1 VVPWHRIVP
10 TWDPS
15 KSAAPREGVDARHR
29 MKRTCEP
36 ELLDGLPFD
45 HPDAVH
51 SRRDL
56 RIVNRFMRSLRWFGR
71 TLPGL
76 VRPGEPV
83 LEIGAGTGE
92 LGSHLIAR
100 KVAVDGLDL
109 CPKPPRWPAG
119 RQWHQADIRTFGGYG
134 EYPVVIGNLIFHQFS
149 DADLAALGRA
159 IGPGTRLVVASEPL
173 RSRLSQRMMA
183 AVAPLLGANHV
194 TLHDAR
200 VSIAAGFLG
209 LELPVAL
216 GMDPA
221 LWEITCSS
229 ALPGIY
235 RMVAIRRA

>member
-1 VVPWHRIVP
+1 
-10 TWDPS
+10 
-15 KSAAPREGVDARHR
+15 
-29 MKRTCEP
+29 MKRTSEP

-56 RIVNRFMRSLRWFGR
+56 RIVNRFMRSQGWFGR

-76 VRPGEPV
+76 LRPGEPV

-92 LGSHLIAR
+92 LGSLLNAR
-100 KVAVDGLDL
+100 SVPLDGLDL
-109 CPKPPRWPAG
+109 CPRPPRWPVG
-119 RQWHQADIRTFGGYG
+119 RAWHQADLRTFAGYG
-134 EYPVVIGNLIFHQFS
+134 AYPVVMGNLIFHQFS
-149 DADLAALGRA
+149 DSELAAGLGRRTPTRA
-159 IGPGTRLVVASEPL
+159 RLVVASEPL
-173 RSRLSQRMMA
+173 RSRISQRMMA

-209 LELPVAL
+209 QELPEAL

-235 RMVAIRRA
+235 RMVALRRT

>member
-1 VVPWHRIVP
+1 MGPP
-10 TWDPS
+10 T
-15 KSAAPREGVDARHR
+15 SAAPREGADAGHLL
-29 MKRTCEP
+29 KRSCEP

-56 RIVNRFMRSLRWFGR
+56 RIVNRFMRSARWFGR

-76 VRPGEPV
+76 MRPGEPV
-83 LEIGAGTGE
+83 LEVGAGTGE
-92 LGSHLIAR
+92 LGLLLNSR
-100 KVAVDGLDL
+100 SVALDGLDL
-109 CPKPPRWPAG
+109 CPRPARWPAG
-119 RQWHQADIRTFGGYG
+119 RAWHQADLRTFPGYG
-134 EYPVVIGNLIFHQFS
+134 AYPVVIGNLIFHQFS
-149 DADLAALGRA
+149 DPELAALGRTIRA
-159 IGPGTRLVVASEPL
+159 GARLVVASEPL

-194 TLHDAR
+194 TLHDAL

-209 LELPVAL
+209 RELPEAL

-221 LWEITCSS
+221 FWEVTCSS

-235 RMVAIRRA
+235 RMVALRRT

>member
-1 VVPWHRIVP
+1 MGPP
-10 TWDPS
+10 T
-15 KSAAPREGVDARHR
+15 SAAPREGADAGHLL
-29 MKRTCEP
+29 KRSCEP

-56 RIVNRFMRSLRWFGR
+56 RIVNRFMRSARWFGR

-76 VRPGEPV
+76 MRPGEPV
-83 LEIGAGTGE
+83 LEVGAGTGE
-92 LGSHLIAR
+92 LGLLLNSR
-100 KVAVDGLDL
+100 SVALDGLDL
-109 CPKPPRWPAG
+109 CPRPARWPAG
-119 RQWHQADIRTFGGYG
+119 RAWHRADLRTFPGYG
-134 EYPVVIGNLIFHQFS
+134 AYPVVIGNLIFHQFS
-149 DADLAALGRA
+149 DPELAALGRTIRA
-159 IGPGTRLVVASEPL
+159 GARLVVASEPL

-209 LELPVAL
+209 RELPEAL

-221 LWEITCSS
+221 LWEVTCSS

-235 RMVAIRRA
+235 RMVALRRT

>member
-1 VVPWHRIVP
+1 MGPP
-10 TWDPS
+10 T
-15 KSAAPREGVDARHR
+15 SAAPREGADAGHLL
-29 MKRTCEP
+29 KRSCEP

-56 RIVNRFMRSLRWFGR
+56 RIVNRFMRSARWFGR

-76 VRPGEPV
+76 MRPGEPV
-83 LEIGAGTGE
+83 LEVGAGTGE
-92 LGSHLIAR
+92 LGLLLNSR
-100 KVAVDGLDL
+100 SVALDGLDL
-109 CPKPPRWPAG
+109 CPRPARWPAG
-119 RQWHQADIRTFGGYG
+119 RAWHQADLRTFPGYG
-134 EYPVVIGNLIFHQFS
+134 AYPVVIGNLIFHQFS
-149 DADLAALGRA
+149 DPELAALGRTIRA
-159 IGPGTRLVVASEPL
+159 GARLVVASEPL

-209 LELPVAL
+209 RELPEAL

-221 LWEITCSS
+221 FWEVTCSS

-235 RMVAIRRA
+235 RMVALRRT